1 MKKTLVLI
9 LLLLSQL
16 ALADDYLQIHFEVTQ
31 DSDQPYPL
39 LVTLGGTWLEME
51 TLDRRVRHNF
61 QTRKSLVATKEAVE
75 EFSLYSDIGF
85 RVAELQNRIQISE
98 ALNKA
103 GVESPGQASDLVKFE
118 NLFGLEAANAPA
130 PQWKETE
137 DTWQLHTG
145 DQPLMEISK
154 TGERLSPE
162 QATQLARFVRY
173 YSGGHPDGLK
183 KLIETEK
190 IPSALTLTQ
199 RPVAEE
205 RKLVFRLAGKETI
218 HEVPEFPKKTPPQS
232 RLDKLVAEAD
242 SLSIK
247 EIADRHILV
256 EQQALEHLEKKEFLK
271 ATLKFLEATLN
282 TGQPISEDFEANRE
296 DILGESRVSV
306 LLKALKPRE
315 KSKVD
320 ASIKILESLKEEA
333 GKSAHVLTV
342 FQGSLLL
349 GADQSEQA
357 REKLFEALEEYPAI
371 SSAWKDLGESYYQE
385 YLTAEA
391 WKCWDTG
398 RTLSPEN
405 SHYKNIERLE
415 KLLVVTYPEFF

>member
-9 LLLLSQL
+9 LLLLSRL
-16 ALADDYLQIHFEVTQ
+16 TLADDYLQIHFEVTK

-61 QTRKSLVATKEAVE
+61 KTRKSLVATKEAVE

-98 ALNKA
+98 ALSKA
-103 GVESPGQASDLVKFE
+103 GVESPSTASELVKLE
-118 NLFGLEAANAPA
+118 NLFGLETANAPD
-130 PQWKETE
+130 PQWNETDDAWE
-137 DTWQLHTG
+137 LSTG
-145 DQPLMEISK
+145 DEQLMSISK
-154 TGERLSPE
+154 KGEGLSSE
-162 QATQLARFVRY
+162 EATQLARFVRY

-183 KLIETEK
+183 KLVETEQ
-190 IPSALTLTQ
+190 IPSTLTLIQ
-199 RPVAEE
+199 RPVAGE
-205 RKLVFRLAGKETI
+205 RKLTFQLAGKETI
-218 HEVPEFPKKTPPQS
+218 HEIPEFPKKTPPQT
-232 RLDKLVAEAD
+232 RLEELLLKTDALT
-242 SLSIK
+242 IK

-271 ATLKFLEATLN
+271 ATLQFLEATLN

-296 DILGESRVSV
+296 EILGEARVSI

-333 GKSAHVLTV
+333 GDSAHVLTV

-349 GADQSEQA
+349 GADRSEEA
-357 REKLFEALEEYPAI
+357 REKLFQALEQHPSI

-385 YLTAEA
+385 YLTAES
-391 WKCWDTG
+391 WKCWDMG

-405 SHYKNIERLE
+405 SHYKNIQRLE
-415 KLLVVTYPEFF
+415 KLLEATYPEFF